1 MSEPE
6 ISNLARRLAE
16 QNNVDWRRL
25 SGSGQNGA
33 VVEHDVLVYLAR
45 VMAGEEAI
53 DPTPEPLPDGM
64 ESWTEV
70 GADSVGNYSRASGYL
85 GNPEPEAT
93 PALEALDEA
102 AARLTSDGNAASA
115 GLSEDLFLLDDEDDF
130 AAPASASST
139 VGGFAATHDEAPG
152 AFSVADDAD
161 LLLVSDDD
169 LFADE
174 VHAPQQAVAEAEQ
187 VTGEL
192 NDLAISTDSWAGSD
206 LRLDDEP
213 LSAPVSASPNLW
225 DATDAES
232 PAEAGDV
239 ALFESETEASAAFF
253 DEDTAE
259 VGGWEP
265 GGNASGY
272 DRSAGAA
279 SHADVGASAHDELWL
294 DATSPAAEQEAEFS
308 ARTSFEY
315 ELADVSAGD
324 VDVDAHEE
332 EEFLGEVAAV
342 DGARDNAL
350 WEPGPAAVDAVAEP
364 TVTAAD
370 YAEPEP
376 AAFEPAAFEPT
387 PVAEAAPVIAA
398 ADVDEQ
404 PAPVIA
410 AGLPLVRTPNLLR
423 RNVDVS
429 ALAAAQLAVGL
440 ELGKEEPLP
449 VAPFLLRA
457 VAKAARDV
465 GVVGGQVA
473 LAELGGEIRLRR
485 VDGAAVTAFVELVKE
500 LEGQGTE
507 EDEVA
512 IVAVDLSGLEVDE
525 AFLDLAVPA
534 VTFGRLLYDSEVGG
548 YRSTLALTGGLP
560 LDQGARLLARV
571 AELIATPVRLLV

>member
-33 VVEHDVLVYLAR
+33 IVEHDVLVYLAR

-70 GADSVGNYSRASGYL
+70 GADSVGNYSRASNYL
-85 GNPEPEAT
+85 GASEPEAN

-102 AARLTSDGNAASA
+102 AAQLTSDQAVASSE
-115 GLSEDLFLLDDEDDF
+115 LSEDLFLLDDEDDF
-130 AAPASASST
+130 AAQVTAPAIG
-139 VGGFAATHDEAPG
+139 GGFEAAPEEDPG

-169 LFADE
+169 LFAE
-174 VHAPQQAVAEAEQ
+174 AAPAPQQAFAEVEQAEER
-187 VTGEL
+187 T
-192 NDLAISTDSWAGSD
+192 AFAPSADSWAGSD

-213 LSAPVSASPNLW
+213 ASAPVSASPNLW
-225 DATDAES
+225 DASDAEE
-232 PAEAGDV
+232 ATAAGDV
-239 ALFESETEASAAFF
+239 ALFESVTEDVSASFEVDGAAG
-253 DEDTAE
+253 
-259 VGGWEP
+259 GGWEP
-265 GGNASGY
+265 ASNPTGY
-272 DRSAGAA
+272 DQAA
-279 SHADVGASAHDELWL
+279 DATSDADVGAPAHDQFWL
-294 DATSPAAEQEAEFS
+294 DAAEPEPVTEFPDGTSV
-308 ARTSFEY
+308 EY
-315 ELADVSAGD
+315 EVAADSVED
-324 VDVDAHEE
+324 VDIDAHEE
-332 EEFLGEVAAV
+332 ETLVGEVA
-342 DGARDNAL
+342 D
-350 WEPGPAAVDAVAEP
+350 
-364 TVTAAD
+364 
-370 YAEPEP
+370 
-376 AAFEPAAFEPT
+376 FEPSVSDT
-387 PVAEAAPVIAA
+387 APVIAA

-404 PAPVIA
+404 PVPVLA
-410 AGLPLVRTPNLLR
+410 SVLPLVRTPNLLR

-429 ALAAAQLAVGL
+429 ALAAAQLAAGL

-465 GVVGGQVA
+465 GVAGGHVA
-473 LAELGGEIRLRR
+473 LAELGSEIRLRR
-485 VDGAAVTAFVELVKE
+485 VDGAAVTAFVDLVTD
-500 LEGQGTE
+500 LEGQGAE

-512 IVAVDLSGLEVDE
+512 VVAVDLSGLEVDE

-534 VTFGRLLYDSEVGG
+534 VTFGRILYDSEVGG
-548 YRSTLALTGGLP
+548 YRSTLALTGDLP